1 MFGAIRLMLLATMC
15 IALTHNS
22 AIISQG
28 TKAAWVIKTT

>member
-1 MFGAIRLMLLATMC
+1 MFGAIGLMLLATMC

-28 TKAAWVIKTT
+28 IKAVWVIKTT

>member
-1 MFGAIRLMLLATMC
+1 MFGAIGLMLLATMC

-28 TKAAWVIKTT
+28 IKAAWVIKTT